1 MGGKLYFSYQ
11 IIIKFQ
17 NMGIDRVGPS
27 PEEMGLKPGQ
37 RRDDDDED
45 SSYVDFAEG
54 KFGKSSDGQE
64 PNQPDGL
71 ETGPV
76 FTLGQSVRVVRSSG
90 DAERDWMGT
99 GIDEKK
105 KVVRVSKDS
114 DGKTLFKTLPVS
126 ELAEMQLAGP
136 AQPEDQLEKRR
147 KFGKGQIVKV
157 LRSSGAVET
166 DWTVSGV
173 DLEKKIVRVLNNDKT
188 LEKDVPVDELEKWQ
202 TNLNLKKK

>member
-1 MGGKLYFSYQ
+1 
-11 IIIKFQ
+11 
-17 NMGIDRVGPS
+17 
-27 PEEMGLKPGQ
+27 MGLKPGQ
-37 RRDDDDED
+37 RKDDED
-45 SSYVDFAEG
+45 DSYVDFAEG

-64 PNQPDGL
+64 PNQPDGP

-90 DAERDWMGT
+90 DAERDWMVT

-114 DGKTLFKTLPVS
+114 DGKTLFKTLPMS
-126 ELAEMQLAGP
+126 ELAEMQLVGLAES
-136 AQPEDQLEKRR
+136 EDQLEKRR

-166 DWTVSGV
+166 DCTVSGV

-188 LEKDVPVDELEKWQ
+188 LEKDVRSEELEKWQ
-202 TNLNLKKK
+202 TNFRLF